1 MIVNRQMDKIL
12 DESEIEEILRELGFT
27 KNDSKVFLTLA
38 KYKVLSPADIAK
50 LSDVDRARVY
60 DSLKRLMD
68 KGYIRKEP
76 VKRGANYK
84 IISINKIFKSI
95 RKGYKS
101 KIDDTLLLERSIP
114 DLEVEEEKP
123 ESSVWAINTKRKIR
137 SRIKQLIDQAERKVL
152 FIITPDLL
160 MEELGGFEW
169 LLDEIWDKKFAN
181 KKVNIIIALKYFD
194 ALKEEIKKLLN
205 INVQIHAIE
214 GENVIPFGLLIT
226 DNDFLLTTLDQVKEA
241 PEYTSGIWLED
252 GYEKQILGYEHLFKH
267 FISQECKQ
275 IKLTTKSKPS
285 DS

>member
-1 MIVNRQMDKIL
+1 MRKLL
-12 DESEIEEILRELGFT
+12 DEGEIEELLRDLGFT

-60 DSLKRLMD
+60 DSLKRLME

-84 IISINKIFKSI
+84 IISINKVFKSI
-95 RKGYKS
+95 RKGYKK
-101 KIDDTLLLERSIP
+101 KIDDTIVLEKSIP
-114 DLEVEEEKP
+114 ELEVQEENP
-123 ESSVWAINTKRKIR
+123 ESSVWAISTKGKIR
-137 SRIKQLIDQAERKVL
+137 SRIKQLINEAEQKVL

-160 MEELGGFEW
+160 MEELGGHEW
-169 LLDEIWDKKFAN
+169 IMDEIWDKKFAN
-181 KKVNIIIALKYFD
+181 SEIKIVIALKYFD
-194 ALKEEIKKLLN
+194 ALKEDIKKLLN
-205 INVQIHAIE
+205 VDVQIHAIE

-252 GYEKQILGYEHLFKH
+252 GYERQILGYEHLFRH
-267 FISQECKQ
+267 FITQECKQ
-275 IKLTTKSKPS
+275 IKLTTKTKPPAA
-285 DS
+285 

>member
-1 MIVNRQMDKIL
+1 MKKLL
-12 DESEIEEILRELGFT
+12 DESEVEKVLRELGFT

-60 DSLKRLMD
+60 DSLKRLME

-84 IISINKIFKSI
+84 IISINKVFKSI
-95 RKGYKS
+95 RKGYKE
-101 KIDDTLLLERSIP
+101 KIDDTILLEKSIP
-114 DLEVEEEKP
+114 ELEVEEEKP
-123 ESSVWAINTKRKIR
+123 ESSVWSINSKRKIR
-137 SRIKQLIDQAERKVL
+137 NRIKQLISEADRKVL

-160 MEELGGFEW
+160 MEELGGHEW
-169 LLDEIWDKKFAN
+169 ILDEIWDKKFADSE
-181 KKVNIIIALKYFD
+181 VEIVIALKYFES
-194 ALKEEIKKLLN
+194 LKEDIKKLLN
-205 INVQIHAIE
+205 IGVQIHAIE
-214 GENVIPFGLLIT
+214 GENVIPFGLLIA

-275 IKLTTKSKPS
+275 IKLTTKSKPPAA
-285 DS
+285 